1 MFCAEKLL
9 WTNIFLK
16 PRAQEFHELLPHSA
30 GLIRTFSGPGRLGY
44 SDSSTVGSPQT
55 YVTTEP
61 SPSTAT
67 HGVLGLGNQLS
78 ETRPHGVELFL
89 GSCFL
94 GSTTC
99 G

>member
-16 PRAQEFHELLPHSA
+16 PRAQEFHKLLPHSA
-30 GLIRTFSGPGRLGY
+30 GLIRTFSGSGRLGY
-44 SDSSTVGSPQT
+44 SDGSPQT

-94 GSTTC
+94 GSTTR